1 MMKATELMIG
11 DWVYSSRECFKGN
24 IKISGIVSHSLSFPI
39 RSIDAEDD
47 SEIYYHEDEIE
58 PIRLTP
64 EILTKNDFAYN
75 GLERGYIRLT
85 ALVYNELIGGDV
97 VVKFQEGSAQVFIH
111 AGFGLIGFIG
121 TVSYVHELQH
131 ILRNFVE
138 WEIDL

>member
-11 DWVYSSRECFKGN
+11 DWVWNTYRRK
-24 IKISGIVSHSLSFPI
+24 
-39 RSIDAEDD
+39 AEQVM
-47 SEIYYHEDEIE
+47 EIYKDSVLLSCNDVYEYDEIE

>member
-1 MMKATELMIG
+1 MKATELMIG
-11 DWVYSSRECFKGN
+11 DWVWNTHTQKPEK
-24 IKISGIVSHSLSFPI
+24 VM
-39 RSIDAEDD
+39 
-47 SEIYYHEDEIE
+47 EIHETIMLTDNDTCEYDEIE
-58 PIRLTP
+58 PIRLTL
-64 EILTKNDFAYN
+64 EILAKNDFAYN

-97 VVKFQEGSAQVFIH
+97 VVKFQEGSAQVFVH

-121 TVSYVHELQH
+121 TVSYIHELQH